1 MQDKLER
8 VLTYLQSTKRGTG
21 LATNS
26 SSVANLNIPAEMSGL
41 HLSVLF
47 F

>member
-8 VLTYLQSTKRGTG
+8 VLTYLQSAKRGTG

-26 SSVANLNIPAEMSGL
+26 SSVADSKIPAKISGL
-41 HLSVLF
+41 HLSILF